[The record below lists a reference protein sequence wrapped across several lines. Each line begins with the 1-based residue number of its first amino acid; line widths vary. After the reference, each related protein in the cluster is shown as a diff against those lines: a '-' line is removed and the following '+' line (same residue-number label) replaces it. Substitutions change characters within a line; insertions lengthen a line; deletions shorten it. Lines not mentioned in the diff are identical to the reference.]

1 MNPFSSNF
9 VKWAVLGTVVG
20 LAIFFLARPYLTG
33 SSEVEWEQT
42 VAVYPS
48 PAAPQAYVH
57 GWSKTSLGACQFSL
71 LWKAGDDQWL
81 VYDLDQNG
89 AQWDRY
95 SFQEVGGELL
105 ISANGKGVAVYDP
118 KKGEFTNVRTKH
130 TEQTPKAVIHGANL
144 EHEAQWQ
151 PYHGG

>member
-33 SSEVEWEQT
+33 SSAVEWEQT

-48 PAAPQAYVH
+48 PAAPQALVH
-57 GWSKTSLGACQFSL
+57 GWAKTSLGACRFSL
-71 LWKAGDDQWL
+71 LWKDGDDQWL

-89 AQWDRY
+89 APWDRY
-95 SFQEVGGELL
+95 TFQQVGDELL
-105 ISANGKGVAVYDP
+105 ISANGKGVAVFDP
-118 KKGEFTNVRTKH
+118 KKGELTNVHTK
-130 TEQTPKAVIHGANL
+130 QTLKKPTAIIHGANL
-144 EHEAQWQ
+144 EHEAEWQ
-151 PYHGG
+151 PYRNG